1 MIKDA
6 SVAARYARALQ
17 ILTEKQA
24 AKAGRALIPQ
34 LEQTLEELQGLA
46 QLLAHGTRLGK
57 FVLDPQIGPADR
69 RRVLEQGLSGRV
81 LPSVRVFA
89 DLLLR
94 KKRLAL
100 LETIAHE
107 FQVIVERAKGLERAT
122 VVSAVR
128 LTDGERDRLHRELER
143 FTAKK
148 IVLESLVDAS
158 LVGGAYVRIGDRV
171 IDRSVRSL
179 LGSLAQQLYEVSV

>member
-1 MIKDA
+1 LIKDA
-6 SVAARYARALQ
+6 SVAGRYARALQ

-24 AKAGRALIPQ
+24 AKAGRAHIPI

-46 QLLAHGTRLGK
+46 KLLAHGTRLGT
-57 FVLDPQIGPADR
+57 FVQDPQISPADR
-69 RRVLEQGLSGRV
+69 RRVLEQGLEQRV

-94 KKRLAL
+94 KKRIVLLAA
-100 LETIAHE
+100 IAHE

>member
-6 SVAARYARALQ
+6 SLAARYARALQ

-24 AKAGRALIPQ
+24 AKSGRAPIPI
-34 LEQTLEELQGLA
+34 LEQSLEELQGLA
-46 QLLAHGTRLGK
+46 KLLAHGTRLGK
-57 FVLDPQIGPADR
+57 FVLDPQISPHDR
-69 RRVLEQGLSGRV
+69 RRVLEQGLQGKV
-81 LPSVRVFA
+81 LPGVRVFA

-94 KKRLAL
+94 KKRVAL
-100 LETIAHE
+100 LEAIAHE
-107 FQVIVERAKGLERAT
+107 FQAIVERAKGLERAT

-128 LTDGERDRLHRELER
+128 LTDGERDRLHHELER
-143 FTAKK
+143 FTGKK
-148 IVLESLVDAS
+148 IVLESAVDAA

-171 IDRSVRSL
+171 IDRSVKSL

>member
-1 MIKDA
+1 LIKDA

-94 KKRLAL
+94 KKRLVL
-100 LETIAHE
+100 LGAIAHE

>member
-1 MIKDA
+1 VIKDA
-6 SVAARYARALQ
+6 SVAGRYARALQ

-24 AKAGRALIPQ
+24 AKGGRPLVPL

-46 QLLAHGTRLGK
+46 GVLAHGTRLGR
-57 FVLDPQIGPADR
+57 FLLDPQISPNDR
-69 RRVLEQGLSGRV
+69 RRVLEQGLQGKS

-94 KKRLAL
+94 KKRLSILDA
-100 LETIAHE
+100 IAHE
-107 FQVIVERAKGLERAT
+107 FQVLVERAKGLERAT
-122 VVSAVR
+122 VVSAVG
-128 LTDGERDRLHRELER
+128 LTDAERKRLHGELER
-143 FTAKK
+143 FTGKK
-148 IVLESLVDAS
+148 IVLEAHIDPA

-171 IDRSVRSL
+171 IDRSVKSL

>member
-1 MIKDA
+1 LIKDA

-24 AKAGRALIPQ
+24 AKAGRAHIPL

-57 FVLDPQIGPADR
+57 FVLDPQISPADR
-69 RRVLEQGLSGRV
+69 RRVLEQGLAQRV
-81 LPSVRVFA
+81 LQSVRVFA

-94 KKRLAL
+94 KKRIAL
-100 LETIAHE
+100 LEAIAHE
-107 FQVIVERAKGLERAT
+107 FQAIVERAKGLERAM

-143 FTAKK
+143 FTGKK

>member
-24 AKAGRALIPQ
+24 AKAGRALIPL

-46 QLLAHGTRLGK
+46 QVLAHGTRLGK
-57 FVLDPQIGPADR
+57 FVLDPQISPADR

-94 KKRLAL
+94 KKRLVL
-100 LETIAHE
+100 LEAIAHE

-143 FTAKK
+143 FTGKK

>member
-17 ILTEKQA
+17 ILSEKQA
-24 AKAGRALIPQ
+24 AKAGRAHIPL

-57 FVLDPQIGPADR
+57 FVLDPQISPADR
-69 RRVLEQGLSGRV
+69 RRVLEQGLQQRV
-81 LPSVRVFA
+81 LTSVRVFA

-94 KKRLAL
+94 KRRLVL
-100 LETIAHE
+100 LESIAHE

-122 VVSAVR
+122 VVSAVP

-143 FTAKK
+143 FTAKN
-148 IVLESLVDAS
+148 IVLESIVDVS

-179 LGSLAQQLYEVSV
+179 LGSLARQLYEVSV